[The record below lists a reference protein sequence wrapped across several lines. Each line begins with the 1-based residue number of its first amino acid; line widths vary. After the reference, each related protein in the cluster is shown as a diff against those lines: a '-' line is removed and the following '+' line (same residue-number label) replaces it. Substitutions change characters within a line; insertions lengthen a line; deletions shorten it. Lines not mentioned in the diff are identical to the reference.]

1 MKKLGTKKTNKK
13 LVLPKKKVLVK
24 KPVAKKKAEKTTLSA
39 VFANLPPQQTIRLPI
54 GVDIVADDPVFIP
67 QYKTEDAVCCDLVAN
82 LKPEYDPKL
91 PPSQQAV
98 APQHVLIQHRA
109 VVLVDCG
116 FSMAVPVG
124 WKAEVVARSG
134 LASQGL
140 IVCNG
145 PGQIDSD
152 YRGRIRV
159 ILCNVGHANPIVI
172 KHGERF
178 AQMYLTPVHKFNW
191 QVKTELPPTG
201 RGTGGFGSTGVQV

>member
-1 MKKLGTKKTNKK
+1 MKKTKK

-24 KPVAKKKAEKTTLSA
+24 KKPVVKKKAVKVTEWT
-39 VFANLPPQQTIRLPI
+39 LPPQGFNGLT
-54 GVDIVADDPVFIP
+54 DIVADDPMFIP

-91 PPSQQAV
+91 PPHQQA
-98 APQHVLIQHRA
+98 PMIEHVQIQHRA

-116 FSMAVPVG
+116 FSMAVPKG
-124 WKAEVVARSG
+124 WKAEIVARSG

-152 YRGRIRV
+152 YRGRVRV
-159 ILCNVGHANPIVI
+159 ILCNVGHTNPIVI

-178 AQMYLTPVHKFNW
+178 AQMYLTPVHKFSW
-191 QVKTELPPTG
+191 QVKTELPTTD
-201 RGTGGFGSTGVQV
+201 RGSGGFGSTGK